1 MTEIFINATNRVYIL
16 YYSLIILLTCFIAIA
31 TPIAR
36 YITGNQT
43 LELFPQYVLTFIVEV
58 GKPIVYPVMIVV
70 IGPLLEPAT
79 KFLQAM
85 HSMKAV
91 KKESPEEKKD

>member
-16 YYSLIILLTCFIAIA
+16 YYSLIILLTLFAMIA

-43 LELFPQYVLTFIVEV
+43 LELFPKYLLDFLIEV
-58 GKPIVYPVMIVV
+58 GKPIVWPVMIVV

-79 KFLQAM
+79 KFLQAL
-85 HSMKAV
+85 HSVKDV
-91 KKESPEEKKD
+91 KKDPPEEKKE